1 MIVKNT
7 TGRAASMGGGLL
19 TGVMVSLGCT
29 ILGAMIGAFLIT
41 HKYVEAASIGYCSM
55 VTLLV
60 SSLLGSTTTMKRI
73 KHRKMYVCML
83 SGALY
88 YAVLLSVTTLFF
100 GGRYRGMGITALLVV
115 AGCGASML
123 LEIRQPRKRSAHKI
137 KIRR

>member
-7 TGRAASMGGGLL
+7 TGRAASMGVGLL

-41 HKYVEAASIGYCSM
+41 HEYVEATSIGYCSM

-60 SSLLGSTTTMKRI
+60 SPLLGSTTAMKRI

-100 GGRYRGMGITALLVV
+100 GGQYRGMGVTALLVV
-115 AGCGASML
+115 TGCGASML